1 MLVRTDCEKTLM
13 TRLDVIGVPE
23 AASVPSLSARTGD
36 AHLPRTLL
44 KTARYGQ
51 AVPAMLAADFFGSL
65 GG

>member
-1 MLVRTDCEKTLM
+1 M